1 MNRCEC
7 PTDLTLGCI
16 TTQAALSARAFL
28 SRRLED
34 NGIDMTIEQFKVMVV
49 LWKEKSSTQ
58 QNIADFVGKDKT
70 GVTRLIA
77 GLEKRSLIQRTT
89 DKTDKRCNLV
99 TLTAQGIALEVPT
112 MSVLSD
118 ASAYVHKNIDPHEL
132 EITLRVLQT
141 MCQTLNTPTNS
152 SKELL

>member
-70 GVTRLIA
+70 SVTRLIA
-77 GLEKRSLIQRTT
+77 GLEKRSLIQRTSDT
-89 DKTDKRCNLV
+89 NDKRCNLV
-99 TLTAQGIALEVPT
+99 TLTAQGIALETPT
-112 MSVLSD
+112 MAVLSD
-118 ASAYVHKNIDPHEL
+118 ASAYVHKNIDPKEL

-141 MCQTLNTPTNS
+141 MCQTLNSPTNS
-152 SKELL
+152 SKDHS

>member
-34 NGIDMTIEQFKVMVV
+34 NGIDITIEQFKVMVV

-70 GVTRLIA
+70 SVTRLIA
-77 GLEKRSLIQRTT
+77 GLEKRSLIKRTS
-89 DKTDKRCNLV
+89 DKNDKRCNLV
-99 TLTAQGIALEVPT
+99 TLTAQGVALETPT
-112 MSVLSD
+112 MAVLSD
-118 ASAYVHKNIDPHEL
+118 ASAFVHKNIDPKEL

-141 MCQTLNTPTNS
+141 MCQTLNSPTNT
-152 SKELL
+152 SKEPS

>member
-28 SRRLED
+28 SRRLEE

-70 GVTRLIA
+70 SVTRLIA
-77 GLEKRSLIQRTT
+77 GLEKRSLIQRTS
-89 DKTDKRCNLV
+89 DKSDKRCNLV
-99 TLTAQGIALEVPT
+99 TLTPQGIALETST
-112 MSVLSD
+112 MAVLSE
-118 ASAYVHKNIDPHEL
+118 ASAFVHKDIDPKEL

-141 MCQTLNTPTNS
+141 MCQTLNSPTNS
-152 SKELL
+152 PKELS

>member
-7 PTDLTLGCI
+7 PTDLSLGCI

-28 SRRLED
+28 SRRLEE

-70 GVTRLIA
+70 SVTRLIA
-77 GLEKRSLIQRTT
+77 GLEKRSLIKRTS
-89 DKTDKRCNLV
+89 DKNDKRCNLV
-99 TLTAQGIALEVPT
+99 TLTPQGVALETPT
-112 MSVLSD
+112 MAVLSE
-118 ASAYVHKNIDPHEL
+118 ASAFVHKNIDPKEL

-141 MCQTLNTPTNS
+141 MCQTLNSPTYS
-152 SKELL
+152 SKEPS

>member
-7 PTDLTLGCI
+7 PMDLTLGCI

-49 LWKEKSSTQ
+49 LWKEKSSAQ

-70 GVTRLIA
+70 SVTRLIA
-77 GLEKRSLIQRTT
+77 GLEKRSLIQRTS
-89 DKTDKRCNLV
+89 DKSDKRCNLV
-99 TLTAQGIALEVPT
+99 TLTAQGIALETST
-112 MSVLSD
+112 MAVLSD
-118 ASAYVHKNIDPHEL
+118 ASAFVHKNIDPKEL

-152 SKELL
+152 SKEPS

>member
-7 PTDLTLGCI
+7 PTQESLGCL
-16 TTQAALSARAFL
+16 TNLSAMAARNFL
-28 SRRLED
+28 TRQLAL

-70 GVTRLIA
+70 SITRLIA

-89 DKTDKRCNLV
+89 ACADKRCNLV
-99 TLTAQGIALEVPT
+99 TLTPQGVALEKPT
-112 MSVLSD
+112 MEVLKQANESLQR
-118 ASAYVHKNIDPHEL
+118 HFNPEEL
-132 EITLRVLQT
+132 AITLRVLKQ
-141 MCQTLNTPTNS
+141 MCLMLNYTQ
-152 SKELL
+152 KESE

>member
-7 PTDLTLGCI
+7 PIDLTLGCI

-28 SRRLED
+28 SRRLEE

-70 GVTRLIA
+70 SVTRLIA
-77 GLEKRSLIQRTT
+77 GLEKRALIQRST
-89 DKTDKRCNLV
+89 DKIDKRCNLV
-99 TLTAQGIALEVPT
+99 TLTAQGIALEIPT
-112 MSVLSD
+112 MAVLSE
-118 ASAYVHKNIDPHEL
+118 ASAFVHKNIDSKEL

-141 MCQTLNTPTNS
+141 MCQTLNAPTNS
-152 SKELL
+152 SKEHS

>member
-1 MNRCEC
+1 
-7 PTDLTLGCI
+7 LGCI

-70 GVTRLIA
+70 SVTRLIT
-77 GLEKRSLIQRTT
+77 GLEKRSLIQRTS
-89 DKTDKRCNLV
+89 DKSDKRCNLV
-99 TLTAQGIALEVPT
+99 TLTAQGIALETPT
-112 MSVLSD
+112 MAVLSE
-118 ASAYVHKNIDPHEL
+118 ASAFVHKNIDPKEL

-141 MCQTLNTPTNS
+141 MCQTLNSPTNS
-152 SKELL
+152 SKEHS

>member
-7 PTDLTLGCI
+7 PMDLTLGCI

-28 SRRLED
+28 SRRLEE

-70 GVTRLIA
+70 SVTRLIA
-77 GLEKRSLIQRTT
+77 GLEKRSLIKRTS
-89 DKTDKRCNLV
+89 DKNDKRCNLV
-99 TLTAQGIALEVPT
+99 TLTPQGVALETPT
-112 MSVLSD
+112 MAVLSE
-118 ASAYVHKNIDPHEL
+118 ASAFVHKNIDPKEL

-141 MCQTLNTPTNS
+141 MCQTLNTPTSS

>member
-7 PTDLTLGCI
+7 PMDLTLGCI
-16 TTQAALSARAFL
+16 TTQAALSVRAFL

-70 GVTRLIA
+70 SVTRLIA
-77 GLEKRSLIQRTT
+77 GLEKRSLIQRTS
-89 DKTDKRCNLV
+89 DKSDKRCNLV
-99 TLTAQGIALEVPT
+99 TLTAQGIALETPA
-112 MSVLSD
+112 MAVLSD
-118 ASAYVHKNIDPHEL
+118 ASAFVHKNIDPKEL

-141 MCQTLNTPTNS
+141 MCQTLNTPTN
-152 SKELL
+152 

>member
-7 PTDLTLGCI
+7 PTEESLGCL
-16 TTQAALSARAFL
+16 TNLSAMAARNYL
-28 SRRLED
+28 TRQLEL

-70 GVTRLIA
+70 SVTRLIA
-77 GLEKRSLIQRTT
+77 GLEKRSLIQRCS

-99 TLTAQGIALEVPT
+99 TLTHQGIALETPT
-112 MSVLSD
+112 MEVLEK
-118 ASAYVHKNIDPHEL
+118 ATLHLHRGIDPQEL
-132 EITLRVLQT
+132 AITLRVLKQ
-141 MCQTLNTPTNS
+141 MCQTLNYS
-152 SKELL
+152 SKESK